1 MKYVLALLGEVIVEL
16 INVSADATLQYYV
29 PTRRTLTT
37 THQIIWAR
45 ALSVALKLIVTALKK
60 H

>member
-1 MKYVLALLGEVIVEL
+1 MLVLLGEVIVEL
-16 INVSADATLQYYV
+16 INVSADATLQYHV
-29 PTRRTLTT
+29 PTKRTLTT